1 MATEPGIAIEA
12 VADDSFI
19 DRVHDGL
26 DELFRRTP
34 GVGDEDAMLFRLA
47 VSEVATNVVA
57 HASSREPVRVT
68 VELDAD
74 ETALSAVFSDTAEP
88 ALIDLDGVSMPGE
101 DWIRPAPAGPSP
113 MPTRMKPAAAGRRI
127 RLMPSPQITAA
138 ANTRARAVRV
148 SCMRISGLGWGRDRT
163 GAR

>member
-101 DWIRPAPAGPSP
+101 DAES
-113 MPTRMKPAAAGRRI
+113 GRGLAI
-127 RLMPSPQITAA
+127 ALATLDELIHETEYGNVWRLRRLRHDS
-138 ANTRARAVRV
+138 
-148 SCMRISGLGWGRDRT
+148 
-163 GAR
+163 